1 MAEVH
6 SNRSQAPGGNGETR
20 AIYLQGISK
29 SFGFRKVLSD
39 VSLEIRHGT
48 CLAVYGHNGAGKS
61 TLARIISTQWA
72 PSSGSGEVLG
82 HSIGPGNKEIRAA
95 SGWVGDQSFLRT
107 ELSLEENLLFFGSLY
122 GVVDAEHSRS
132 LLEKFGL
139 YTRRR
144 DPISTYS
151 QGMIKRANLARSLLH
166 DPDLWILDEPF
177 SGLDQE
183 GQELLKECIREYPRS
198 GRTVILVTHLR
209 EIGDELGTESVE
221 IRDGYLSRGAGPEK
235 GAAP

>member
-151 QGMIKRANLARSLLH
+151 QGMIKRANLIRSLLH
-166 DPDLWILDEPF
+166 HPELWVLDEPF
-177 SGLDQE
+177 GGLDQE
-183 GQELLKECIREYPRS
+183 GQALLKGCIRDYTSR
-198 GRTVILVTHLR
+198 GRTVLLVTHHR
-209 EIGDELGTESVE
+209 EIGEELASASVE
-221 IRDGYLSRGAGPEK
+221 IQQGFIVGKVGLDEGGEA
-235 GAAP
+235 